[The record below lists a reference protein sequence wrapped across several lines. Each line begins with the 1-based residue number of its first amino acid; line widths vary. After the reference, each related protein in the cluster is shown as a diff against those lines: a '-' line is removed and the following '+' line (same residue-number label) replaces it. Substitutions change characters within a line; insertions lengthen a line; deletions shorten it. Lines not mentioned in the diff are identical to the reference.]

1 MPNYIASGG
10 HYFGDVRYRFLIL
23 PRFDCDL
30 HSLIKNRRVDTK
42 NILIIADQLIDVLE
56 HIHDNG
62 YAHSDIKAEN
72 IMIGRCTYKQKTGQL
87 QEQQK
92 LTKSDSAVENKHE
105 HNNGLAIGKRQ
116 CSRRRIS
123 SSSHDSG
130 RDDGA
135 SSEDD
140 ARSESEN
147 YELDEDDEDE
157 DDEDE
162 GEDEG
167 DDEGGNGEQEY
178 DDLISESDSDGTSSH
193 ISPCRGSGKRQKER
207 KNSRQTIEY
216 SGSNPMRSCRME
228 RKTPMYDDMVTSHYL
243 RRSVKKVNY
252 CDAESDGEETK
263 HTSRYEDED
272 DDWESKHTYM
282 KRLFSPI
289 KDRSNNSTGIG
300 GDTFNRNRTGKLGI
314 NGLDSDGDDDDN
326 DDDDS
331 EWITENRIHLIDFG
345 LALKFIDSTGTH
357 RPFVMDQR
365 RAHDGTLEFTSR
377 DAHMGAHSRRSDL
390 ECLAYNLIYWQ
401 EGFLP
406 WKNEKLM
413 SQPEQVHRM
422 KEYFMTDIKQLKQ
435 LYKKI
440 YGVAI
445 PAYIHD
451 FLAHVNNLAYHDRPN
466 YKLCKEIFLREF
478 LKMGYK
484 QTDMI
489 IDVIELKK
497 KPIRKQDTAGGE
509 IENNNVGQK
518 LMDVTKMMQLGMIL
532 PLCESPTSKNRI
544 SPKNL
549 RSKTNKNPKKR
560 RKNFSWTEILS
571 TDPDQIARQRAEK
584 EFERDQTN
592 DQTPVTHRYSGN
604 PTYAI
609 LEVENNKCRSKLDS
623 KELDTQK
630 NENTIKGY
638 TKPMM
643 DVWRKRQLMLLQQFQ
658 INGKGK
664 KKQTSTSSER
674 SYNGSCED
682 VATATKAFIA
692 TMQPGNI
699 GKITNTITNNAA
711 ATINPVFATTTTT
724 NTINNLLTD
733 PGSTLYVNQT
743 PVTNKLRKRKT
754 GLRRIITPSKK
765 LIESQCNPPRRKKAT
780 ASASV
785 VVPATTT
792 SATNSKISRQNTDE
806 GYSGTDDSS
815 NSSNIDLSEAS
826 HSTTGAS
833 ATNANASVT
842 ATMVTAEIDIVDF
855 SPVKTRRGRARK
867 TTTNLKVIVISDE
880 DSRDTTDY
888 SPVKRKKRKSKTGKS
903 GRRRSEQ
910 KAKKG

>member
-1 MPNYIASGG
+1 M
-10 HYFGDVRYRFLIL
+10 
-23 PRFDCDL
+23 
-30 HSLIKNRRVDTK
+30 
-42 NILIIADQLIDVLE
+42 
-56 HIHDNG
+56 
-62 YAHSDIKAEN
+62 
-72 IMIGRCTYKQKTGQL
+72 
-87 QEQQK
+87 
-92 LTKSDSAVENKHE
+92 
-105 HNNGLAIGKRQ
+105 
-116 CSRRRIS
+116 
-123 SSSHDSG
+123 
-130 RDDGA
+130 
-135 SSEDD
+135 
-140 ARSESEN
+140 
-147 YELDEDDEDE
+147 
-157 DDEDE
+157 
-162 GEDEG
+162 
-167 DDEGGNGEQEY
+167 
-178 DDLISESDSDGTSSH
+178 
-193 ISPCRGSGKRQKER
+193 
-207 KNSRQTIEY
+207 
-216 SGSNPMRSCRME
+216 
-228 RKTPMYDDMVTSHYL
+228 
-243 RRSVKKVNY
+243 
-252 CDAESDGEETK
+252 
-263 HTSRYEDED
+263 
-272 DDWESKHTYM
+272 
-282 KRLFSPI
+282 
-289 KDRSNNSTGIG
+289 
-300 GDTFNRNRTGKLGI
+300 
-314 NGLDSDGDDDDN
+314 DDDN
-326 DDDDS
+326 DDEDDDDS

-357 RPFVMDQR
+357 RPFIMDQR

-445 PAYIHD
+445 PAYIYD
-451 FLAHVNNLAYHDRPN
+451 FLAHVTNLAYHDRPN
-466 YKLCKEIFLREF
+466 YKLCKDIFLREF
-478 LKMGYK
+478 IKMGYK

-489 IDVIELKK
+489 VDVIELKK
-497 KPIRKQDTAGGE
+497 KPARKQDTAGE
-509 IENNNVGQK
+509 LDNNNVGQK

-609 LEVENNKCRSKLDS
+609 LEVENNKCRSKLDT
-623 KELDTQK
+623 KDLDTQK

-664 KKQTSTSSER
+664 KKQTSSSSEI
-674 SYNGSCED
+674 SCED
-682 VATATKAFIA
+682 MAAAAKTTTVVS
-692 TMQPGNI
+692 QPEI
-699 GKITNTITNNAA
+699 VYTITNTVTNAA
-711 ATINPVFATTTTT
+711 VANTTANNVITHNGNNINGPP
-724 NTINNLLTD
+724 TD
-733 PGSTLYVNQT
+733 LGSTIYENQT

-754 GLRRIITPSKK
+754 GLRRIIIPTKK
-765 LIESQCNPPRRKKAT
+765 LIESQSDPPRRRKQN
-780 ASASV
+780 AS
-785 VVPATTT
+785 ATTT
-792 SATNSKISRQNTDE
+792 ITASNSKISRQNTDE
-806 GYSGTDDSS
+806 GYSGTDESS
-815 NSSNIDLSEAS
+815 NYSNIDLSEAS
-826 HSTTGAS
+826 HSS
-833 ATNANASVT
+833 ATVATASVT
-842 ATMVTAEIDIVDF
+842 TNSARIIGKYNSSCGMPSSISGEDDAAEF

-867 TTTNLKVIVISDE
+867 TTVNLKTMVISDE

-888 SPVKRKKRKSKTGKS
+888 SPVKRKKRKSKTKS

-910 KAKKG
+910 KSRKGE